1 MTASGLGGGLGPRER
16 FMEPVITALA
26 ELREEQCLIVTYA
39 TGSGKSSALTL
50 AVEAFMTRNPGSR
63 ILWVT
68 DTLLVTQQASMLLE
82 ENIPS
87 ILIRDE
93 EEVRKWA
100 YGKNLDT
107 RAVVVVADSLMRGSI
122 VATLR
127 GHEFDLVIIDSSRG
141 YGRKETY
148 ILLTRGRRVLLTAPL
163 GQLNARSL
171 PEGFVIKHATLSAP
185 SSTERAAES
194 AIRRHVARYQLSEDE
209 RNLVEEGLQFFS
221 WLRSDPE
228 PRALRAAESSR
239 AAFSAALLNT
249 QYRNIAPGAHRILDK
264 PQPTLFDSDESL
276 SAADAASGGDE
287 TLVPAWGIVQPSAED
302 QIDSLL
308 NRFDGLGEDPK
319 LTTLISIVERELAG
333 ASAIIVFTQSSTTAD
348 YVSEF
353 LDVNSPGIVD
363 RSFRK
368 RLRSLREPHLSL
380 GGSHL
385 SVLTD
390 KDLAYLTEAP
400 ADYAYIWFD
409 APALRAHGDRRLDF
423 MGTGERSVY
432 ALLADPAFLLSV
444 RSLRSFG
451 FFVPEGRVRQVHYR
465 GK

>member
-1 MTASGLGGGLGPRER
+1 MTASGLSGGLDPRER
-16 FMEPVITALA
+16 FMGPTIAALA
-26 ELREEQCLIVTYA
+26 ELSEEQCLIVTYA
-39 TGSGKSSALTL
+39 SGRGKSAALAL
-50 AVEAFMTRNPGSR
+50 AVKAFLTKNPGSR

-68 DTLLVTQQASMLLE
+68 DTLLVTQQASKLLE
-82 ENIPS
+82 ESVPS

-100 YGKNLDT
+100 YGKSLDA

-122 VATLR
+122 VAALR
-127 GHEFDLVIIDSSRG
+127 GHEFDLVIIDSGRG
-141 YGRKETY
+141 YGRKENY
-148 ILLTRGRRVLLTAPL
+148 ILLTRGRRVVLTAPL
-163 GQLNARSL
+163 GRLHARTL
-171 PEGFVIKHATLSAP
+171 PEGFVIKHATLPDP
-185 SSTERAAES
+185 SFTERIAES
-194 AIRRHVARYQLSEDE
+194 TIHRHVARYQLSEDE
-209 RNLVEEGLQFFS
+209 RNLIEEGLQLFS

-239 AAFSAALLNT
+239 AAFSAALLST

-264 PQPTLFDSDESL
+264 SQPTLFDSDESL
-276 SAADAASGGDE
+276 SAADAAYGGDE

-308 NRFDGLGEDPK
+308 NRFDGLEEDPK
-319 LTTLISIVERELAG
+319 LTALMSIVEREIVS

-353 LDVNSPGIVD
+353 LDVNSPGIAD

-368 RLRSLREPHLSL
+368 RLRARKEPRLPLDESRV
-380 GGSHL
+380 

-390 KDLAYLTEAP
+390 KDLTYLTEAP
-400 ADYAYIWFD
+400 AGYAHVWFD

-423 MGTGERSVY
+423 MGTRERSVY
-432 ALLADPAFLLSV
+432 ALLADPAFLFSV
-444 RSLRSFG
+444 RSLRSFE
-451 FFVPEGRVRQVHYR
+451 FVVPEDRVWQVRYR
-465 GK
+465 EK